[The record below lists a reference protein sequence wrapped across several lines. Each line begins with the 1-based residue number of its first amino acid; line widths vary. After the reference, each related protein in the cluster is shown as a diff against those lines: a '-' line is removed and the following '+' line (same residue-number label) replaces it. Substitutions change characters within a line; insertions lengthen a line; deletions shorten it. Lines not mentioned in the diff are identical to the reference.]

1 MKHEFVEF
9 IPDELDDNTLYV
21 SIDYGTAT
29 HKCFCGCGNEVI
41 TPITPTDWS
50 LIFNGETVSLHPSIG
65 NWSFECRS
73 HYWIKNSKVQWAT
86 EWSDTQ
92 VDFGKRM
99 DKEKKNKYFE
109 KSNEQL
115 DIKITIWK
123 KIKNIFM

>member
-9 IPDELDDNTLYV
+9 IPDELDDNTIYI

-29 HKCFCGCGNEVI
+29 HNCCCGCGNEVI
-41 TPITPTDWS
+41 TPITPTDWL

-65 NWSFECRS
+65 NWNFECRS
-73 HYWIKNSKVQWAT
+73 HYWIKNSKVKWAS

-115 DIKITIWK
+115 DMKMTIWK